1 MGTSIAFDRHK
12 QRKPLVS
19 NVVLGTLLFVIVE
32 VMFFAALIS
41 AYLVIRSGAGLR
53 WIPPGDIRLPVE
65 STAINTFALLVSGVL
80 MILSTKWF
88 FKGIAKIRWIFLWSM
103 ILGTGFVVFQGQE
116 WIKLIIQG
124 MTMVSGVFG
133 ACFFLLI
140 GMHGL
145 HAVTAIIAM
154 IYLWTKMKEGEL
166 KIEHMQ
172 AMTVYW
178 MFIVCIWPLLYGLV
192 YF

>member
-1 MGTSIAFDRHK
+1 MSTMAFGK
-12 QRKPLVS
+12 VRKPVVS
-19 NVVLGTLLFVIVE
+19 NAVLGTLLFVIVE

-53 WIPPGDIRLPVE
+53 WVPPGDVRLPVE
-65 STAINTFALLVSGVL
+65 ATAINTLALLVSGVL
-80 MILSTKWF
+80 MILATFWF
-88 FKGIAKIRWIFLWSM
+88 SKKDAKARWAFLGSM
-103 ILGTGFVVFQGQE
+103 ALGTAFVVFQGQE
-116 WIKLIIQG
+116 WIKLIHLG
-124 MTMVSGVFG
+124 MTMLSGVFG

-145 HAVTAIIAM
+145 HAISAIMVM
-154 IYLWTKMKEGEL
+154 IYLWLKMEKGIL
-166 KIEHMQ
+166 KIEYMQ

-178 MFIVCIWPLLYGLV
+178 LFIVGIWPFLYGLV

>member
-1 MGTSIAFDRHK
+1 MTMSINER
-12 QRKPLVS
+12 QRIPAIP
-19 NVVLGTLLFVIVE
+19 NIVLGTILFVIVE
-32 VMFFAALIS
+32 VMFFTALIS

-53 WIPPGDIRLPVE
+53 WVPPGDVRLPVE
-65 STAINTFALLVSGVL
+65 ATAVNTLALLISGVL
-80 MILSTKWF
+80 MVLATKWF
-88 FKGIAKIRWIFLWSM
+88 SNGKEKARWSFLATM
-103 ILGTGFVVFQGQE
+103 ILGAGFVFFQGQE
-116 WIKLIIQG
+116 WIKLMDVG

-145 HAVTAIIAM
+145 HAITAILAM
-154 IYLWTKMKEGEL
+154 IYLWFKMKNGVL
-166 KIEHMQ
+166 KSEHMQ

-178 MFIVCIWPLLYGLV
+178 LFIVGIWPFLYGLV